1 MFADT
6 AAGESLTAATLREER
21 IATQGFLELLQL
33 EQECLLTG
41 DADAIGAHI
50 ENKSACL
57 RKLAG
62 YAERRCRFLLGQQ
75 LSPDRPGMEQWLANA
90 GESAAIAAAEWQQL
104 LEATRLARE
113 VNETNG
119 SLIAVRI
126 QSNQQALA
134 VLTAAASGAGLYGR
148 DGQASGN
155 RDSRRLGAA

>member
-1 MFADT
+1 MFTDT
-6 AAGESLTAATLREER
+6 AAGEGLSAATLREER
-21 IATQGFLELLQL
+21 IATQGFLELLQR

-62 YAERRCRFLLGQQ
+62 YAERRRRFLLAKQ
-75 LSPDRPGMEQWLANA
+75 LSPDRPGMERWITDA
-90 GESAAIAAAEWQQL
+90 GESAGIAAEWQQL

-113 VNETNG
+113 VNDTNG
-119 SLIAVRI
+119 SLIAARL

-134 VLTAAASGAGLYGR
+134 VLTAAASGASLYGR
-148 DGQASGN
+148 DGQTSGN
-155 RDSRRLGAA
+155 WDSRRLGAA